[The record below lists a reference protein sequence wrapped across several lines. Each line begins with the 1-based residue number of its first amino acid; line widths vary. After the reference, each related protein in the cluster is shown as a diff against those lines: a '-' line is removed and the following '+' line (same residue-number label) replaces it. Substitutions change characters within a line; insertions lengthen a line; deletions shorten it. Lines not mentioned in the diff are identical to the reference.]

1 MIIKVCGMRDSLNI
15 KQIAAIDGVDLI
27 GMVFYPSSPRY
38 VNSQVTADSVAS
50 LKETG
55 RVGVFVNERLE
66 VVVQKCSLYHLDYLQ
81 LHGNET
87 PEYLAALKKLVPDNI
102 RFIRAFSIRSEK
114 DLDLTMEYEGLC
126 DYFLFDTPTSG
137 FGGSGLTFD
146 WNILQKYTGGT
157 PFLLSG
163 GIAPDNFVAL
173 DKFQHRQWAGVDLN
187 SRFETAPGLKDDA
200 LITDFIKNIK
210 LLHP

>member
-1 MIIKVCGMRDSLNI
+1 MIIKVCGMRDALNI
-15 KQIAAIDGVDLI
+15 KQIAAIEGVDLI
-27 GMVFYPSSPRY
+27 GMIFYPSSPRY

-66 VVVQKCSLYHLDYLQ
+66 VVVQKSTFYHLDYLQ

-87 PEYLAALKKLVPDNI
+87 PEYLAALKKLIADNI
-102 RFIRAFSIRSEK
+102 RFIKAFSIRSEK
-114 DLDLTMEYEGLC
+114 DIDLTMDYEGLC
-126 DYFLFDTPTSG
+126 DYFLFDTPTSKY
-137 FGGSGLTFD
+137 GGSGLTFD
-146 WNILQKYTGGT
+146 WNILQKYAGAT
-157 PFLLSG
+157 PFLLGG
-163 GIAPDNFVAL
+163 GIAPDSFDEL
-173 DKFQHRQWAGVDLN
+173 DKFQHLRWAGVDLN

-210 LLHP
+210 LLHS

>member
-66 VVVQKCSLYHLDYLQ
+66 VVVQKSTFYHLDYLQ

-87 PEYLAALKKLVPDNI
+87 PEYLAALKKLIADNI
-102 RFIRAFSIRSEK
+102 RFIKAFSIRSEK
-114 DLDLTMEYEGLC
+114 DIDLTMDYEGLC
-126 DYFLFDTPTSG
+126 DYFLFDTPTSKY
-137 FGGSGLTFD
+137 GGSGLTFD
-146 WNILQKYTGGT
+146 WNILQKYAGAT

-163 GIAPDNFVAL
+163 GIAPDSFDEL
-173 DKFQHRQWAGVDLN
+173 DKFQHLRWAGVDLN

-210 LLHP
+210 LLHS